1 MARRGAKATL
11 KAKGNG
17 QYVYNVDEFRYSGTF
32 FRITTRRPPHNL
44 YTTGAKLRATGKHAG
59 AKDQAYKPVWKFAPD
74 APLEARPYGGT
85 ITVTYPDNTI
95 RYAYD
100 RTTNTYLRSV
110 TGEKKQTDA
119 ATGVRIA
126 PKNVVVM
133 RMHFGPLNDGHPGAP
148 RLEADVVGSGT
159 AWISTNGR
167 TIKGTWK
174 KTAVTKPTKFYDAQR
189 QGGHADHRPDLRPGR
204 AGRATR
210 CRSRPA
216 RTSRRPHPCPRPRR
230 ADPGG
235 ERPSGPVANDY
246 GARLI
251 PTSS

>member
-11 KAKGNG
+11 KSKGNG

-44 YTTGAKLRATGKHAG
+44 YTTGPKLRATGKHAG
-59 AKDQAYKPVWKFAPD
+59 AKDQASKPVWKFAPD

-85 ITVTYPDNTI
+85 ITVTYPYNTI

-133 RMHFGPLNDGHPGAP
+133 RMHFGPLNDGHPG
-148 RLEADVVGSGT
+148 GT
-159 AWISTNGR
+159 STRGR
-167 TIKGTWK
+167 RGR
-174 KTAVTKPTKFYDAQR
+174 QR
-189 QGGHADHRPDLRPGR
+189 DGLDLDQRPDHQGHLEEDRGDQ
-204 AGRATR
+204 
-210 CRSRPA
+210 
-216 RTSRRPHPCPRPRR
+216 
-230 ADPGG
+230 ADQ
-235 ERPSGPVANDY
+235 V
-246 GARLI
+246 L
-251 PTSS
+251 